1 MAPDGDDEAKVPLAV
16 ELAPAQA
23 DGDRSP
29 ARGGSSSPGRGSP
42 SRYVGGLSAVSEE
55 EPRDED
61 AEIATFLKKQASR
74 LHGMQSPRHSKE
86 RGSPILSP
94 DEIEMHLHGAVSE
107 LLRVEPASGA
117 ASPASSLGGSRSASS
132 SAAARRRTVAD
143 AINQLKCES
152 GEFDGPA
159 PAEKTARFAPERL
172 RSGSG
177 GTVPPILA
185 RSRSNDVAYD
195 HHGKAKEEDG
205 DDERPAPTSGWLTPR
220 GLLRDRSLRHGLARK
235 LWGTAVNANHEAA
248 EQLPWTHPNSNF
260 RMKWIFLVLIA
271 TLYCAIELPVELAFF
286 PGFNVWTFKFL
297 FDLIIDGFFI
307 ADIYVAFKTG
317 FIEDGVVVM
326 DAARI
331 RARYLRSGFAADLV
345 ATLPLDVV
353 QAFAAAA
360 TNDNSSGDNQSLV
373 YSATRIGRIA
383 RLSRLLRLARVARF
397 FRYSHFYLSGLHEGH
412 VRILALGFSIL
423 LFAHWDAC
431 LLYLSARLKDF
442 DADRTWVGFLGL
454 QHRPKSVQYLYAVF
468 KAYSHMLCIGYGVAM
483 PLSTVEVVLT
493 TLSMLLGAA
502 LFAGIIG
509 SLTAFMMSLD
519 SPSAKY
525 EVLFAETNDYMD
537 KNYIPAEL
545 RTRIRRHLDAKHARG
560 LRRGQARLGTGG
572 QSHSVLDEDQ
582 ILGQLS
588 PQLRREVNLYL
599 VSRLVE
605 SSPLLNGTLVRGAIA
620 IAVVPLLRPLKVLE
634 AETIINRD
642 EPPAGFYFIDAGAVQ
657 LYRDE
662 AHVASM
668 EAGSYFGEIP
678 LIFDGVALQPFTAA
692 ALEPCELWTI
702 STADFGR
709 LAALFPELKKIMV
722 LIARQRLLRM
732 GVLLKDIEAEA
743 EGSEAALRRE
753 DHAVRLLEGLFS
765 SPDVRDIAVRM
776 LVANSARARASTSPA
791 PPAAGLLDQGGVL
804 PAQAETSP

>member
-94 DEIEMHLHGAVSE
+94 DEIEMHLHGAVSGSC
-107 LLRVEPASGA
+107 AW
-117 ASPASSLGGSRSASS
+117 SPR
-132 SAAARRRTVAD
+132 AARRR
-143 AINQLKCES
+143 
-152 GEFDGPA
+152 P
-159 PAEKTARFAPERL
+159 
-172 RSGSG
+172 
-177 GTVPPILA
+177 
-185 RSRSNDVAYD
+185 
-195 HHGKAKEEDG
+195 
-205 DDERPAPTSGWLTPR
+205 RP
-220 GLLRDRSLRHGLARK
+220 GLL
-235 LWGTAVNANHEAA
+235 
-248 EQLPWTHPNSNF
+248 
-260 RMKWIFLVLIA
+260 
-271 TLYCAIELPVELAFF
+271 

-519 SPSAKY
+519 SPSAK
-525 EVLFAETNDYMD
+525 
-537 KNYIPAEL
+537 
-545 RTRIRRHLDAKHARG
+545 RGSAR
-560 LRRGQARLGTGG
+560 G

-709 LAALFPELKKIMV
+709 LAALFPELKKIM
-722 LIARQRLLRM
+722 
-732 GVLLKDIEAEA
+732 AEA

-776 LVANSARARASTSPA
+776 LVTNAERARASTSPA

>member
-205 DDERPAPTSGWLTPR
+205 DDGGPPDGGWLTPR
-220 GLLRDRSLRHGLARK
+220 ACSG
-235 LWGTAVNANHEAA
+235 
-248 EQLPWTHPNSNF
+248 P
-260 RMKWIFLVLIA
+260 WIFLVLIA

-353 QAFAAAA
+353 HFAAAA
-360 TNDNSSGDNQSLV
+360 TNDNSSGDNQSL
-373 YSATRIGRIA
+373 
-383 RLSRLLRLARVARF
+383 
-397 FRYSHFYLSGLHEGH
+397 
-412 VRILALGFSIL
+412 
-423 LFAHWDAC
+423 
-431 LLYLSARLKDF
+431 
-442 DADRTWVGFLGL
+442 
-454 QHRPKSVQYLYAVF
+454 HRPKSVQYLYAVF

-493 TLSMLLGAA
+493 TLSMLWAPRCGHHRLADG
-502 LFAGIIG
+502 LHDE
-509 SLTAFMMSLD
+509 SD

-545 RTRIRRHLDAKHARG
+545 RTRIRGTWTRHAAARRA
-560 LRRGQARLGTGG
+560 RRGSARG

-678 LIFDGVALQPFTAA
+678 LIFDG
-692 ALEPCELWTI
+692 
-702 STADFGR
+702 
-709 LAALFPELKKIMV
+709 LKKIMV
-722 LIARQRLLRM
+722 LVARQRLLRM

-743 EGSEAALRRE
+743 EGSRPRSGARTTPCASSR
-753 DHAVRLLEGLFS
+753 AFS

-776 LVANSARARASTSPA
+776 LATNSLRDEPA

-804 PAQAETSP
+804 PAQAEHVPSARGPVPRDEGPERDEAGDVAHGGTRRWPSRPRGRRSR

>member
-235 LWGTAVNANHEAA
+235 LWGTA
-248 EQLPWTHPNSNF
+248 
-260 RMKWIFLVLIA
+260 
-271 TLYCAIELPVELAFF
+271 LAFF

-776 LVANSARARASTSPA
+776 LVTNAARARASTSPA